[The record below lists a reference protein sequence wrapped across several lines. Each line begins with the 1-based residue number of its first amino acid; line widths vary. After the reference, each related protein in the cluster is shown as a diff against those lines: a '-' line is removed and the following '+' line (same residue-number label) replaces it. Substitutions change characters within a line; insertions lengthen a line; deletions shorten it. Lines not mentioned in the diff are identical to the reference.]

1 MSTKIGRCG
10 MNSDNNSKNKP
21 SLFIKGGVGGPGRP
35 KNAINKNRLVSEVLN
50 KLNFDPLTEAVSLF
64 RDEET
69 PVKVKADLVVK
80 MMRLVYPEVKQIQ
93 VESHTMA
100 TNVNPIA
107 EAMMQIK
114 EKAEG
119 FSYQNRNLSGTNEAK
134 KSSTTN

>member
-1 MSTKIGRCG
+1 

>member
-1 MSTKIGRCG
+1 MS
-10 MNSDNNSKNKP
+10 NDNKP

-69 PVKVKADLVVK
+69 PIKVKADLVVK

-119 FSYQNRNLSGTNEAK
+119 FSYQNRNLSGTKDSKE
-134 KSSTTN
+134 SSTTN

>member
-1 MSTKIGRCG
+1 
-10 MNSDNNSKNKP
+10 MNSDENLKNKP

-119 FSYQNRNLSGTNEAK
+119 FSYQNRNLSGTKDSK
-134 KSSTTN
+134 KSSTNN

>member
-1 MSTKIGRCG
+1 MESE
-10 MNSDNNSKNKP
+10 NKTTR
-21 SLFIKGGVGGPGRP
+21 FMKGGVGGPGRP

-69 PVKVKADLVVK
+69 PIKVKADLVTK

-93 VESHTMA
+93 VESHSMA

>member
-1 MSTKIGRCG
+1 MS
-10 MNSDNNSKNKP
+10 NDNKP

>member
-1 MSTKIGRCG
+1 
-10 MNSDNNSKNKP
+10 MNSDENLKNKP

-107 EAMMQIK
+107 EAMMQIN

-119 FSYQNRNLSGTNEAK
+119 FSYQNRNLSGTKDSKE
-134 KSSTTN
+134 SSTTN

>member
-1 MSTKIGRCG
+1 MP
-10 MNSDNNSKNKP
+10 NDNKP

-119 FSYQNRNLSGTNEAK
+119 FSYQNRNLSGTKDSKE
-134 KSSTTN
+134 SSTTN

>member
-1 MSTKIGRCG
+1 
-10 MNSDNNSKNKP
+10 MNSDENLKNKP

-119 FSYQNRNLSGTNEAK
+119 FSYQNRNLSGTKDSKE
-134 KSSTTN
+134 SSTTN

>member
-1 MSTKIGRCG
+1 
-10 MNSDNNSKNKP
+10 MNSDENLKNKP

-119 FSYQNRNLSGTNEAK
+119 FSYQNRNLSGTKDPKEP
-134 KSSTTN
+134 STTN

>member
-1 MSTKIGRCG
+1 M
-10 MNSDNNSKNKP
+10 
-21 SLFIKGGVGGPGRP
+21 KGGIGGPGRP
-35 KNAINKNRLVSEVLN
+35 KNAINKNRLVGEVLN

-69 PVKVKADLVVK
+69 PIKVKADLVIK

-93 VESHTMA
+93 LESHSMA

-119 FSYQNRNLSGTNEAK
+119 FSYQNRNIRETKDSEEP
-134 KSSTTN
+134 STTN

>member
-1 MSTKIGRCG
+1 MP
-10 MNSDNNSKNKP
+10 NDNKP

-119 FSYQNRNLSGTNEAK
+119 LSYQNRNLSGTKDSKE
-134 KSSTTN
+134 SSTTN

>member
-1 MSTKIGRCG
+1 M
-10 MNSDNNSKNKP
+10 
-21 SLFIKGGVGGPGRP
+21 KGGVGGPGRP

-69 PVKVKADLVVK
+69 PIKVKADLVTK

-93 VESHTMA
+93 VESHSMA

-119 FSYQNRNLSGTNEAK
+119 FSYQNRNLSAAK
-134 KSSTTN
+134 DTEEPSSTN

>member
-1 MSTKIGRCG
+1 
-10 MNSDNNSKNKP
+10 MNSDENLKNKP
-21 SLFIKGGVGGPGRP
+21 SLFIKGGIGGPGRP

-119 FSYQNRNLSGTNEAK
+119 FSYQNRNLSGTKDSKE
-134 KSSTTN
+134 SSTTN

>member
-1 MSTKIGRCG
+1 MS
-10 MNSDNNSKNKP
+10 NDNKP

-119 FSYQNRNLSGTNEAK
+119 FSYQNRNLSGTKDPKEP
-134 KSSTTN
+134 STTN

>member
-1 MSTKIGRCG
+1 M
-10 MNSDNNSKNKP
+10 
-21 SLFIKGGVGGPGRP
+21 KGGTGGPGRP
-35 KNAINKNRLVSEVLN
+35 KNSINKNRLVSEVLN

-80 MMRLVYPEVKQIQ
+80 MMRLVYTEVKQIQ

-119 FSYQNRNLSGTNEAK
+119 FSYQNRNLSGTKDSKE
-134 KSSTTN
+134 SSTTN

>member
-1 MSTKIGRCG
+1 MS
-10 MNSDNNSKNKP
+10 NDNKP

-119 FSYQNRNLSGTNEAK
+119 FSYQNRNLSGTKDSKE
-134 KSSTTN
+134 SSTTN